1 MDSPISN
8 GAKLRSDGPR
18 NGLLKL
24 AIDGRL
30 DADSTG
36 RVWRDSIRLVAAA
49 RAATVNLDASAMDYC
64 DGSGIALLI
73 QLRRLQQKAGGKLE
87 IHGLRPEFQELLDDW
102 SQGSSDTTP
111 SKAKVRVPLAEEVG
125 RSAVQL
131 WDDVREVISFIGQ
144 LGLALV
150 KAALH
155 PSMVRW
161 RDTLLVAEELGVNA
175 LPIVALLSFLVGV
188 IMAFQAA
195 VALRQFGAEIFVA
208 NLIGLS
214 VLREMGPLMT
224 AIILAGRSG
233 SAFAAE
239 IGTMKVREEIDA
251 LKTMGLEPVRFLV
264 VPRVLAARGHDAAAH
279 GVRRSVRRDGRLR
292 GHDVSRLSADHFF
305 SSTPVGGELRFF
317 GRRAGQGLR
326 LRHPDRRHRL
336 LARPANRDRRQR
348 RRLVH
353 HPRGGER
360 HHSDRHHRRDF
371 FGDLLLPL
379 GLTSTHDRPATT
391 LIRVEGFTA
400 AYDGQVILKQLS
412 FEVYRGEVFVIL
424 GGSGCGKS
432 TLLKHMIGLYAPAA
446 GTILIDGD
454 DIATVEGARAPTTI
468 YENSA
473 SCIRAARCSAR

>member
-1 MDSPISN
+1 MDSLISN

-24 AIDGRL
+24 SIDGRL
-30 DADSTG
+30 DANSTG
-36 RVWRDSIRLVAAA
+36 RVWRESTRLVSVA
-49 RAATVNLDASAMDYC
+49 RAATVDLDASAMDYC

-102 SQGSSDTTP
+102 SQGGSDTTQ
-111 SKAKVRVPLAEEVG
+111 SKANVRVHLVEEVG
-125 RSAVQL
+125 QSAVQL
-131 WDDVREVISFIGQ
+131 WDDIREVISFIGQ
-144 LGLALV
+144 LGHAMV

-155 PSMVRW
+155 PSTVRW

-208 NLIGLS
+208 NMIGLS

-264 VPRVLAARGHDAAAH
+264 VPRVLAGVAMTPVLTVFADLFGVMGGSVVMMSLGFPLITFFNQLQSAVSYGSLVGGLVKAFAFGILIAAI
-279 GVRRSVRRDGRLR
+279 GCLR
-292 GHDVSRLSADHFF
+292 GLQTETGASAVGLSTTHAVVS
-305 SSTPVGGELRFF
+305 G
-317 GRRAGQGLR
+317 
-326 LRHPDRRHRL
+326 
-336 LARPANRDRRQR
+336 
-348 RRLVH
+348 
-353 HPRGGER
+353 
-360 HHSDRHHRRDF
+360 
-371 FGDLLLPL
+371 
-379 GLTSTHDRPATT
+379 
-391 LIRVEGFTA
+391 I
-400 AYDGQVILKQLS
+400 
-412 FEVYRGEVFVIL
+412 
-424 GGSGCGKS
+424 
-432 TLLKHMIGLYAPAA
+432 
-446 GTILIDGD
+446 ILIVITDG
-454 DIATVEGARAPTTI
+454 IFSVI
-468 YENSA
+468 YYYLWV
-473 SCIRAARCSAR
+473 

>member
-36 RVWRDSIRLVAAA
+36 RVWRESIRLVAAA
-49 RAATVNLDASAMDYC
+49 RAATVDLDASAVDYC

-102 SQGSSDTTP
+102 SQGSSDTTQ
-111 SKAKVRVPLAEEVG
+111 SKAKVRVQLVEEVG
-125 RSAVQL
+125 QSAVQL
-131 WDDVREVISFIGQ
+131 WDDMREVISFIGQ
-144 LGLALV
+144 LGLAMV

-155 PSMVRW
+155 PGTVRW

-208 NLIGLS
+208 NMIGLS

-264 VPRVLAARGHDAAAH
+264 VPRVLAGVVMTPVLTVFADLFGVMGGSVVMMSLGFPLVTFFHQLQSAVSYGSFVGGLVKAFAFGILIAAI
-279 GVRRSVRRDGRLR
+279 GCLR
-292 GHDVSRLSADHFF
+292 GLQTETGASAVGLSTTHAVVS
-305 SSTPVGGELRFF
+305 G
-317 GRRAGQGLR
+317 
-326 LRHPDRRHRL
+326 
-336 LARPANRDRRQR
+336 
-348 RRLVH
+348 
-353 HPRGGER
+353 
-360 HHSDRHHRRDF
+360 
-371 FGDLLLPL
+371 
-379 GLTSTHDRPATT
+379 
-391 LIRVEGFTA
+391 I
-400 AYDGQVILKQLS
+400 
-412 FEVYRGEVFVIL
+412 
-424 GGSGCGKS
+424 
-432 TLLKHMIGLYAPAA
+432 
-446 GTILIDGD
+446 ILIVITDG
-454 DIATVEGARAPTTI
+454 IFSVI
-468 YENSA
+468 YYYLWV
-473 SCIRAARCSAR
+473 

>member
-36 RVWRDSIRLVAAA
+36 RVWRESTRLVAAA
-49 RAATVNLDASAMDYC
+49 RPATVNLDASAMDYC

-73 QLRRLQQKAGGKLE
+73 QLGRLQQKAGGKLE
-87 IHGLRPEFQELLDDW
+87 IQGLRPEFQELLDDW
-102 SQGSSDTTP
+102 SQGSSDTAE

-131 WDDVREVISFIGQ
+131 WDDIREMISFIGQ

-208 NLIGLS
+208 NMIGLS

-224 AIILAGRSG
+224 AIIIAGRSG

-264 VPRVLAARGHDAAAH
+264 VPRVLAAVVMTPVLTVFADLFGVMGGSVVMMSLGFPLITFFYQLQSAVSYGSLVGGWVKAFAFGILIAAI
-279 GVRRSVRRDGRLR
+279 GCLR
-292 GHDVSRLSADHFF
+292 GLQTETGASAVGLSTTHAVVS
-305 SSTPVGGELRFF
+305 G
-317 GRRAGQGLR
+317 
-326 LRHPDRRHRL
+326 
-336 LARPANRDRRQR
+336 
-348 RRLVH
+348 
-353 HPRGGER
+353 
-360 HHSDRHHRRDF
+360 
-371 FGDLLLPL
+371 
-379 GLTSTHDRPATT
+379 
-391 LIRVEGFTA
+391 I
-400 AYDGQVILKQLS
+400 
-412 FEVYRGEVFVIL
+412 
-424 GGSGCGKS
+424 
-432 TLLKHMIGLYAPAA
+432 
-446 GTILIDGD
+446 ILIVITDG
-454 DIATVEGARAPTTI
+454 IFSII
-468 YENSA
+468 YYYLWV
-473 SCIRAARCSAR
+473 

>member
-1 MDSPISN
+1 MDSLNSN

-24 AIDGRL
+24 SIDGRL

-36 RVWRDSIRLVAAA
+36 RVWRESTRLVAAA
-49 RAATVNLDASAMDYC
+49 RAAEVDLDASAMDYC

-102 SQGSSDTTP
+102 SHGSSDTGQ
-111 SKAKVRVPLAEEVG
+111 SKAKVRVQLAEEVG
-125 RSAVQL
+125 RDAVQL
-131 WDDVREVISFIGQ
+131 WDDMREVISFIGQ
-144 LGLALV
+144 LGLAMV

-155 PSMVRW
+155 PSTVRW

-208 NLIGLS
+208 NMIGLS

-264 VPRVLAARGHDAAAH
+264 VPRVIAAVVMTPVLTVFADLFGVMGGSVVMMSLGFPLITFFNQLQSAVSYGSLVGGLVKAFAFGILIAAI
-279 GVRRSVRRDGRLR
+279 GCLR
-292 GHDVSRLSADHFF
+292 GLQTETGASAVGLSTTHAVVS
-305 SSTPVGGELRFF
+305 G
-317 GRRAGQGLR
+317 
-326 LRHPDRRHRL
+326 
-336 LARPANRDRRQR
+336 
-348 RRLVH
+348 
-353 HPRGGER
+353 
-360 HHSDRHHRRDF
+360 
-371 FGDLLLPL
+371 
-379 GLTSTHDRPATT
+379 
-391 LIRVEGFTA
+391 I
-400 AYDGQVILKQLS
+400 
-412 FEVYRGEVFVIL
+412 
-424 GGSGCGKS
+424 
-432 TLLKHMIGLYAPAA
+432 
-446 GTILIDGD
+446 ILIVITDG
-454 DIATVEGARAPTTI
+454 IFSVI
-468 YENSA
+468 YYYLWV
-473 SCIRAARCSAR
+473 

>member
-1 MDSPISN
+1 MDSLISN

-24 AIDGRL
+24 SIDGRL

-36 RVWRDSIRLVAAA
+36 RVWRESTRLVSAA
-49 RAATVNLDASAMDYC
+49 RAATVDLDASAMDYC

-102 SQGSSDTTP
+102 SQGGSDTTQ
-111 SKAKVRVPLAEEVG
+111 SKANVRVHLVEEVG
-125 RSAVQL
+125 QSAVQL
-131 WDDVREVISFIGQ
+131 WDDIREVISFIGQ
-144 LGLALV
+144 LGHAIV

-155 PSMVRW
+155 PSTVRW

-208 NLIGLS
+208 NMIGLS

-264 VPRVLAARGHDAAAH
+264 VPRVLAGVAMTPVLTVFADLFGVMGGSVVMMSLGFPLITFFNQLQSAVSYGSLVGGLVKAFAFGILIAAI
-279 GVRRSVRRDGRLR
+279 GCLR
-292 GHDVSRLSADHFF
+292 GLQTETGASAVGLSTTHAVVS
-305 SSTPVGGELRFF
+305 G
-317 GRRAGQGLR
+317 
-326 LRHPDRRHRL
+326 
-336 LARPANRDRRQR
+336 
-348 RRLVH
+348 
-353 HPRGGER
+353 
-360 HHSDRHHRRDF
+360 
-371 FGDLLLPL
+371 
-379 GLTSTHDRPATT
+379 
-391 LIRVEGFTA
+391 I
-400 AYDGQVILKQLS
+400 
-412 FEVYRGEVFVIL
+412 
-424 GGSGCGKS
+424 
-432 TLLKHMIGLYAPAA
+432 
-446 GTILIDGD
+446 ILIVITDG
-454 DIATVEGARAPTTI
+454 IFSVI
-468 YENSA
+468 YYYLWV
-473 SCIRAARCSAR
+473 